1 MLFYAYICHASRCL
15 RVVHGGIYAAADED
29 CELLLMKVVE
39 VLMDFCTKFLPGRCG
54 QGGIWPEFGGHGCY
68 EGGVVGGSPVA
79 SMLMG
84 GSPACGN
91 RAASLLPSDL
101 PSLSR

>member
-1 MLFYAYICHASRCL
+1 MSREQVSK
-15 RVVHGGIYAAADED
+15 RVVHGGRCNIYAADED
-29 CELLLMKVVE
+29 CELLLMILVKVVE

-91 RAASLLPSDL
+91 RDASLLPSDL